1 MRRDTSTG
9 VGLPAKAT
17 LHLRADFSPPGGR
30 AQRRESKCTEELK
43 GVSPVIDNKFV
54 GKEYPATE
62 YEIGREKMKEYAAA
76 IDDKNPLYFER
87 EVGEASEYG
96 ENIAPPNFAAVY
108 NLMGCAQM
116 FFDPD
121 LSLNMAMLVHGEQDF
136 EFVKPVKPGDVI
148 TTSGK
153 IVDIKSKGNN
163 DIIVFEGRSV
173 NQDGDPVT
181 VGRATF
187 VIRGGN

>member
-1 MRRDTSTG
+1 MRS
-9 VGLPAKAT
+9 
-17 LHLRADFSPPGGR
+17 
-30 AQRRESKCTEELK
+30 RERSKNARKPK
-43 GVSPVIDNKFV
+43 GVLPVIDEKFV

-76 IDDKNPLYFER
+76 VGDMNSLYYDR
-87 EVGEASEYG
+87 EVGGKSEYG
-96 ENIAPPNFAAVY
+96 DNIAPPNFAAVY

-121 LSLNMAMLVHGEQDF
+121 LGLNMAMLVHGEQEF

-153 IVDIKSKGNN
+153 IAEIKSKGNN

-173 NQDGDPVT
+173 NQDGELVT
-181 VGRATF
+181 VGQATF